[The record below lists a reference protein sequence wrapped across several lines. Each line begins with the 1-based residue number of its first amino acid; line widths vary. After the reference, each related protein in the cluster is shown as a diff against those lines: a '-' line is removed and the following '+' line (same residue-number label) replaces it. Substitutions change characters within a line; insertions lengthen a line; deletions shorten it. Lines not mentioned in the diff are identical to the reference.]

1 MKPIFWTDGSVTL
14 RDCADDDLSEHVV
27 SCPQHPVTVGDL
39 WTITATEAQAL
50 AHASHRRPVHHEGIW
65 IVRQD
70 TGECGCECRLC
81 YRDDECFCPLCT
93 YDHDHSR
100 RDAG

>member
-1 MKPIFWTDGSVTL
+1 MMEASAARCLFCESSGQAV
-14 RDCADDDLSEHVV
+14 
-27 SCPQHPVTVGDL
+27 
-39 WTITATEAQAL
+39 TATEAQAL
-50 AHASHRRPVHHEGIW
+50 AHAAHVRPVHHEGIW
-65 IVRQD
+65 TVRQD

-81 YRDDECFCPLCT
+81 YRDDECVCPLCT